1 MHKSGCKRFLLC
13 SKYLHNSEK
22 HYKTIIRNGK
32 SMLALCCNNG
42 GKDMSKTLTNQQ
54 KKDWAKLLFMQG
66 ELQIQQIAAKVDVSR
81 ATLSRWIKEGNWEM
95 LRAAITTTR
104 EEQIRNQY
112 MQIAEINK
120 VIAARDNK
128 YPTPAEADTI
138 NKLSASINKLEG
150 DYGIADII
158 SVSKQI
164 LFWLRKRN
172 PDKAVELSYFF
183 DEFIKERL
191 R

>member
-1 MHKSGCKRFLLC
+1 
-13 SKYLHNSEK
+13 
-22 HYKTIIRNGK
+22 
-32 SMLALCCNNG
+32 MLALCCNNG

-128 YPTPAEADTI
+128 YPTPAESDTI

-172 PDKAVELSYFF
+172 ADKAVELSYFF